1 MPKTNVPGQNANS
14 RTGSSKG
21 YYTRNGEKVAI
32 CHPVKKVPPAVP
44 PTSGTSAPPPRP
56 AHASLVTPE
65 NCARARVGRPALTA
79 ASPRRAGTHKASYK
93 DPTKV
98 SDDLTPY
105 HWNAPRSRYT
115 PQFENE
121 ARPMVRFC
129 QPRNVSNPNMLA
141 GYVHAGYERFR
152 TTSQNYFDYDTKAT
166 AVGETNPGIVS
177 ELSKSVHYKQ
187 TL

>member
-1 MPKTNVPGQNANS
+1 VRRRHDP
-14 RTGSSKG
+14 RTH
-21 YYTRNGEKVAI
+21 RW
-32 CHPVKKVPPAVP
+32 
-44 PTSGTSAPPPRP
+44 
-56 AHASLVTPE
+56 SLQKI
-65 NCARARVGRPALTA
+65 ARARAPAA
-79 ASPRRAGTHKASYK
+79 RRSPHLPTRRAGTHKASYK

>member
-1 MPKTNVPGQNANS
+1 M
-14 RTGSSKG
+14 
-21 YYTRNGEKVAI
+21 
-32 CHPVKKVPPAVP
+32 
-44 PTSGTSAPPPRP
+44 
-56 AHASLVTPE
+56 
-65 NCARARVGRPALTA
+65 
-79 ASPRRAGTHKASYK
+79 
-93 DPTKV
+93 

-152 TTSQNYFDYDTKAT
+152 YAWLERRAPRLTAPPFSPSALPRPRTTSQNYFDYDTKAT
-166 AVGETNPGIVS
+166 QVGETNPGIVS

>member
-1 MPKTNVPGQNANS
+1 M
-14 RTGSSKG
+14 
-21 YYTRNGEKVAI
+21 
-32 CHPVKKVPPAVP
+32 
-44 PTSGTSAPPPRP
+44 
-56 AHASLVTPE
+56 
-65 NCARARVGRPALTA
+65 
-79 ASPRRAGTHKASYK
+79 
-93 DPTKV
+93 

-115 PQFENE
+115 PQFQNE

-129 QPRNVSNPNMLA
+129 QPRNVSDPNMLA

>member
-1 MPKTNVPGQNANS
+1 M
-14 RTGSSKG
+14 
-21 YYTRNGEKVAI
+21 
-32 CHPVKKVPPAVP
+32 
-44 PTSGTSAPPPRP
+44 
-56 AHASLVTPE
+56 
-65 NCARARVGRPALTA
+65 
-79 ASPRRAGTHKASYK
+79 
-93 DPTKV
+93 

-141 GYVHAGYERFR
+141 GDVHAGYERFR

-166 AVGETNPGIVS
+166 QVGETNPGIVS